1 MTRPRTLDQLSRE
14 IKHQMQQKQGW
25 EKLSHS
31 VNGIARVITAITET
45 EGDDWVNHVDG
56 LSENEKQSFR
66 NTFRPYLSTIRSYV
80 QPNSLIQGGTI
91 PDIPISATTEIDTA
105 TVPATAIPSLPIQ
118 SIPSIQSIDL
128 DAAFTGLIQKSE
140 QVNQT
145 AEYLSS
151 QYGLTRLERDFDKKE
166 DLHVVPEFLRVMI
179 GSLGPSGIATKQF
192 LDKLTVPYRFL
203 VFLIYLYLDIS
214 RLSAATMGYP
224 TQQKTLTVILALLEL
239 FRGDWK
245 KSILTFMGFY
255 GTTPLLAGQMGK
267 AFLYLF
273 ERLSPTLQDRMV
285 YGAWDASKSLLIG
298 ILLAI
303 FQLTAPLSIRKPFME
318 MLQTL
323 SDGKRALDESLIEA
337 GLEPRSDDFA
347 PTWDDINRLQ
357 AVNDDP
363 TFICSCEYQEVIKNI
378 GDSAL
383 VRLILQLLRLP
394 VNEEMREKYTCADR
408 TPCKP
413 YIDALRLNQGGPA
426 PVPTP
431 APAPTPAPVPVP
443 APTPVNATPTPVN
456 ATPVPTPTPAPMN
469 ATPTPAP
476 MNATPVPVPVNATPV
491 PVPVNAI
498 PAPVTAA
505 VPAASTEAPL
515 PPTITPRGGRR
526 IRSTRKRFPRRQGRE

>member
-45 EGDDWVNHVDG
+45 EGDEWVNHVEG

-66 NTFRPYLSTIRSYV
+66 NTFRPYLSIIRSYV
-80 QPNSLIQGGTI
+80 QPNLLIQGGADSLSDATVT
-91 PDIPISATTEIDTA
+91 SAIDTA
-105 TVPATAIPSLPIQ
+105 STPTASTAILSLPI
-118 SIPSIQSIDL
+118 PSIDM
-128 DAAFTGLIQKSE
+128 DAAFTGLIQKTE
-140 QVNQT
+140 QLNQT

-267 AFLYLF
+267 VFLYLF

-303 FQLTAPLSIRKPFME
+303 FQLTAPISVRKPFME

-394 VNEEMREKYTCADR
+394 VNDEMREKYTCADR

-413 YIDALRLNQGGPA
+413 YVDALRLNQGGP
-426 PVPTP
+426 VPP
-431 APAPTPAPVPVP
+431 APAPVNEPVPVP
-443 APTPVNATPTPVN
+443 ATADVNV
-456 ATPVPTPTPAPMN
+456 PAP
-469 ATPTPAP
+469 A
-476 MNATPVPVPVNATPV
+476 
-491 PVPVNAI
+491 
-498 PAPVTAA
+498 PAPVTTA
-505 VPAASTEAPL
+505 VPTASTGPPL

-526 IRSTRKRFPRRQGRE
+526 IHSTRKRFPHRRGRE